1 MMTLIKPSL
10 LWLLL
15 LSLCTVISCKN
26 EKAQEEK
33 TDNAPVALPALS
45 NEQLTSM
52 YAATDKVDIIF
63 YELPISVN
71 QDDAASAKNSVLY
84 VSPAPAIMKPSCK
97 PAGRLSFMS
106 GGSIYKEAD
115 IYLGSGCN
123 YFVFMEQNQPAAIN
137 TMAESGVEFFSTLI
151 ARVQEKTQ

>member
-1 MMTLIKPSL
+1 MTLNKL
-10 LWLLL
+10 TLLL
-15 LSLCTVISCKN
+15 LLLIAILPLSSCKN
-26 EKAQEEK
+26 DGAKEDK
-33 TDNAPVALPALS
+33 TEVAPPPPLPGLS
-45 NEQLTSM
+45 NQDLTAL
-52 YAATDKVDIIF
+52 YAATDKVDVIF

-84 VSPAPAIMKPSCK
+84 VSPAPATMNPSCK

-106 GGSIYKEAD
+106 GGAIYKEAD
-115 IYLGSGCN
+115 VYLGTGCN
-123 YFVFMEQNQPAAIN
+123 YFVFMEKNQPVAIN